1 MLNAGGMNQQLGGWE
16 GIPGL
21 KDIFNQI
28 EDVIFTSFTLWLC
41 QNIYWIWL
49 FIVDKNPLKMV
60 IFHSYASLP
69 EGSWTR

>member
-21 KDIFNQI
+21 KNIFNQI
-28 EDVIFTSFTLWLC
+28 EDVTFTLWLC
-41 QNIYWIWL
+41 QNIYRIWL
-49 FIVDKNPLKMV
+49 FIVDKKPFKMV
-60 IFHSYASLP
+60 SFHNYASLP